1 MLSKFFP
8 SLKPK
13 EYSVQV
19 LRDSTSQSA
28 VKRIK
33 RNRTKAPYKKIAAL
47 ALALSFIGGGLVSA
61 TAATAVTS
69 KQAQANILS
78 DNLCLRADAKNSG
91 SWNGGGNV
99 YGVIG
104 GRPQQALLKITKDSN
119 PNDVARNGK
128 TGSWIDGRFDAKTSA
143 APAYVNGEYLTAY
156 EKYSMSYPIYDAWR
170 PVSTDNGKD
179 AIIKQVDT
187 SKSSYDVAGKLP
199 TKGAGD
205 KVQVGSSA
213 LVTTDM
219 GACLAFM
226 PTVTAAISNFISTL
240 PRLAMYI
247 SIELYTTAY
256 GSSLSSPD
264 SVLYDLGKS
273 IDKFITAP
281 GSGLKDVL
289 FVAFM
294 IPLLLIGALYVA
306 YVGIIKRGV
315 TQALQ
320 STGWMILSI
329 ALGSV
334 FLAQPLLISNF
345 VDSGVSEVQGI
356 VNEAV
361 TDGSRSTEM
370 CALPPNSYKE
380 SVRETKCTLW
390 HSTIYS
396 PWVAGQFG
404 ENASSASAGSSFL
417 TQEAKGRD
425 ILANKDDGTY
435 HIYYGSKNSQPAES
449 WPQFMVDRQATTKT
463 LELSEVAFAQLSG
476 AENLNGGGRLPV
488 NNAWAGSIDMIS
500 SSILMFFGAGASSA
514 VLFVYGFSL
523 LIYQLMMI
531 SAVLMSPFFFL
542 FGIVPNW
549 GRKVLMRYAE
559 LLTSLFVKRVLTA
572 TMLSFYL
579 LFYNLIIGG
588 AETGLLGGA
597 LIIKLILGA
606 ALALF
611 FIGQRG
617 KFIKMF
623 ADNINFGGN
632 KSIGLPGNRAV
643 AATAG
648 ITAGILGGG
657 LIGGAIVGHKTRKA
671 NKDTEHS
678 MKDMRIEGNP
688 TADIKAAPK
697 GGQSAGGNAAKT
709 ATRVATN
716 AGTKVVTNKIKDGIK
731 DSLADKASD
740 TVANAAQ
747 NASKAR
753 TGATPTPTPNAA
765 PTGMPTPPTMP
776 VPPAG
781 GGASSSAGAAS
792 SAGGAGAT
800 VAPGISA
807 AGAAG
812 GAGATGA
819 AAAGSAGISAAGAAG
834 VAAGGVA
841 GGGAAAAAAGGGSV
855 AAGAAAGSV
864 VPVVGT
870 IAGAAAGAAIV
881 AVANKK
887 KADAEKSN
895 GQ

>member
-69 KQAQANILS
+69 KQAQANIIS
-78 DNLCLRADAKNSG
+78 DSICLRNDADNSG
-91 SWNGGGNV
+91 AWNGGGNV

-104 GRPQQALLKITKDSN
+104 GRAQFGMAKVTKDSV
-119 PNDVARNGK
+119 PNDAARNGK
-128 TGSWIDGRFDAKTSA
+128 AGGWRDTAFDTNGSASQRAYADGEF
-143 APAYVNGEYLTAY
+143 LTAY
-156 EKYSMSYPIYDAWR
+156 EKYGINYPIYDAWR
-170 PVSTDNGKD
+170 PVTTDGGKD
-179 AIIKQVDT
+179 ATIKQVDT
-187 SKSSYDVAGKLP
+187 SRGSYDVGGKLP
-199 TKGAGD
+199 TKGTGNTI
-205 KVQVGSSA
+205 QIGSSS
-213 LVTTDM
+213 LVTSDM
-219 GACLAFM
+219 GACLALM
-226 PTVTAAISNFISTL
+226 PTVSAAVSNAFSVL

-264 SVLYDLGKS
+264 SVLYGLGQN

-281 GSGLKDVL
+281 GGLKDVL

-294 IPLLLIGALYVA
+294 IPLILIGALYVA

-320 STGWMILSI
+320 STGWMVLTI

-334 FLAQPLLISNF
+334 FLAQPTLISNF
-345 VDSGVSEVQGI
+345 VDSGVSEVQSI
-356 VNEAV
+356 VNQAV
-361 TDGSRSTEM
+361 TSGSKSNEM
-370 CALPPNSYKE
+370 CALPPGSYKE
-380 SVRETKCTLW
+380 SVRETRCTLW

-396 PWVAGQFG
+396 TWAAGQFG
-404 ENASSASAGSSFL
+404 ESAGSAAGQGTYM
-417 TQEAKGRD
+417 TQEAGGRN
-425 ILANKDDGTY
+425 ILGEGGYT
-435 HIYYGSKNSQPAES
+435 IVYGSKNGQQAES
-449 WPQFMVDRQATTKT
+449 WPQFMVDRQATTKS
-463 LELSEVAFAQLSG
+463 LELSEVAYAQLSG
-476 AENLNGGGRLPV
+476 DGVPV
-488 NNAWAGSIDMIS
+488 NNAWAGSVDMLS

-549 GRKVLMRYAE
+549 GRRVLMRYAE
-559 LLTSLFVKRVLTA
+559 LLTSLFVKRVMTA
-572 TMLSFYL
+572 TLLSFYL

-588 AETGLLGGA
+588 AEANA
-597 LIIKLILGA
+597 LIIKLLLGA
-606 ALALF
+606 VLAVF

-617 KFIKMF
+617 RFIKMF

-632 KSIGLPGNRAV
+632 KSIGLPGNKAV

-648 ITAGILGGG
+648 LTAGLIGGG
-657 LIGGAIVGHKTRKA
+657 LIGGAIVGHKARKE

-678 MKDMRIEGNP
+678 MKDMKIEGSP
-688 TADIKAAPK
+688 TADVKSLPK
-697 GGQSAGGNAAKT
+697 GDKSKGGSGVAQT
-709 ATRVATN
+709 ATRTATN
-716 AGTKVVTNKIKDGIK
+716 VGTKMVTNKIKDTLS
-731 DSLADKASD
+731 DSVADRASD
-740 TVANAAQ
+740 AVTNAAQ
-747 NASKAR
+747 NAAKAR
-753 TGATPTPTPNAA
+753 GNATPRMN
-765 PTGMPTPPTMP
+765 PTGSSTGTPAPPTMP
-776 VPPAG
+776 MSPAG

-807 AGAAG
+807 AGAAS
-812 GAGATGA
+812 GASATGA

-834 VAAGGVA
+834 VAAGGA
-841 GGGAAAAAAGGGSV
+841 AGGAAAAGGVAAGGGAV

-895 GQ
+895 GDQ